1 MNIRKLSAALLV
13 FSGFPALL
21 MAQSQPVTLQQC
33 LNQALANNQ
42 NIAVSRYEEQKGEQ
56 QIIETR
62 SRSLPQINANGNIT
76 NNFKKQVI
84 VIPAGF
90 LGAASG
96 DGSTGGKPTTLVA
109 GTTYTSAISADV
121 TQPLFDIAAL
131 TGLKATTAG
140 REYYKLSTKQTEEEV
155 ISQVAQA
162 YYRIL
167 ASREQIKVQDTNIVR
182 LTRLVKA
189 TQGQYDNGLAR
200 KIDLNRIQVSLTNA
214 QTQRTQALNQIA
226 IQTNQLKVQMGV
238 PIETNF
244 TPAELSLR
252 EIENNATKYVP
263 EDNFN
268 LQNRTEI
275 QVLNTQVKL
284 GQLQKKATQAENYPK
299 LSAFFNYN
307 QNALSNNFGNIYSG
321 GDHVGYGVGSFGIRL
336 NIPIFDGFA
345 RRSRAAMNQV
355 QINEL
360 EKQREATSLSLTAG
374 FQNARIQMSNSI
386 SSINAQKQNVQL
398 AESVYAASQA
408 NYNLGLATLTDLLD
422 AQNSFITSQNSYT
435 QALLD
440 YKLAEIESIRS
451 SGNIRSLLQ

>member
-1 MNIRKLSAALLV
+1 MNIRKLSVALLL

-21 MAQSQPVTLQQC
+21 LAQGQPVTLKQC
-33 LNQALANNQ
+33 LQQALANNQ
-42 NIAVSRYEEQKGEQ
+42 SIAISRYEEQKGEQ

-62 SRSLPQINANGNIT
+62 SRSLPQVNATGNLT

-84 VIPAGF
+84 VLPAGVF
-90 LGAASG
+90 PGA
-96 DGSTGGKPTTLVA
+96 GGGTSSQPTTIVA
-109 GTTYTSAISADV
+109 GTTYTSAIAADV
-121 TQPLFDIAAL
+121 TQPLFDAAAF

-140 REYYKLSTKQTEEEV
+140 RDYYKLSTKQTEEDV
-155 ISQVAQA
+155 ISQVAQS

-167 ASREQIKVQDTNIVR
+167 ANREQIKVQDTNIVR

-214 QTQRTQALNQIA
+214 QTQRTQAVNQIA
-226 IQTNQLKVQMGV
+226 IQTNQLKVLMGV
-238 PIETNF
+238 PVETNL
-244 TPAELSLR
+244 TPAEPSIR
-252 EIENNATKYVP
+252 EIEDKATQYVP
-263 EDNFN
+263 DNNFD

-275 QVLNTQVKL
+275 QVLNTQVRL

-307 QNALSNNFGNIYSG
+307 QNVLSNSFGNLYGGG
-321 GDHVGYGVGSFGIRL
+321 GDHVGYGVGSYGLRL
-336 NIPIFDGFA
+336 NIPIFDGFS
-345 RRSRAAMNQV
+345 RRARAAQNQV
-355 QINEL
+355 QINEI
-360 EKQREATSLSLTAG
+360 EKRREAMALTLSAG

-386 SSINAQKQNVQL
+386 SSINAQKQNVKL
-398 AESVYAASQA
+398 AEDVYAASQA
-408 NYNLGLATLTDLLD
+408 NFNLGLATLTDLLD
-422 AQNSFITSQNSYT
+422 AQNSFITAQNSYT

-451 SGNIRSLLQ
+451 AGNIRNLLQ